1 MLVPLRHVVLAA
13 LAASVLVL
21 GVYLF
26 IQVRSTPARA
36 EGQTVMADTH
46 SGTPPHPS
54 SASSGSS
61 KPVSVHNT
69 EPPPQVPPP
78 QVPPSTGDDDDLLL
92 QQANPKLEAVMD
104 QANKAYD
111 RQDFEEAKVIAAKV
125 LAKQPTN
132 IRMMRIMV
140 SASCIDGDT
149 PQAQKYYEQLPK
161 ADREQMKARCDK
173 YGFSFKEPPQ

>member
-1 MLVPLRHVVLAA
+1 MPLRHVVLGA
-13 LAASVLVL
+13 LTVGVFAM

-26 IQVRSTPARA
+26 IQVRATPALADGQAMSHDERSTPTKPAPNPP
-36 EGQTVMADTH
+36 V
-46 SGTPPHPS
+46 TPPS
-54 SASSGSS
+54 IGSG
-61 KPVSVHNT
+61 KAVHAA
-69 EPPPQVPPP
+69 EPPPQIAA
-78 QVPPSTGDDDDLLL
+78 TGDDDDGSAV
-92 QQANPKLEAVMD
+92 ANPKADSLMD

-132 IRMMRIMV
+132 VRMMRIMV

-149 PQAQKYYEQLPK
+149 PQAQKYYELLPK
-161 ADREQMKARCDK
+161 ADRDQMKARCDK